1 MSLQENISRIKQ
13 MMRLNEDKSYK
24 IKDIIIK
31 RIPFLKEYKIYK
43 HPRYDER
50 LEAKK
55 FRIITDVTT
64 MMGDEMITFPQVTIS
79 SDIIY
84 DEHKINE
91 NTFHYFTIK
100 NNIYAKA
107 PDDMDELSS
116 RVLRHAFKMQS
127 DKISYSKEIMVK
139 TGDNIPAEELD
150 KIINDMNGNLFKLEE
165 YTNKA
170 NISLF

>member
-1 MSLQENISRIKQ
+1 
-13 MMRLNEDKSYK
+13 
-24 IKDIIIK
+24 
-31 RIPFLKEYKIYK
+31 
-43 HPRYDER
+43 
-50 LEAKK
+50 
-55 FRIITDVTT
+55 
-64 MMGDEMITFPQVTIS
+64 MMGDEMVTFPQLNILS
-79 SDIIY
+79 EIIY

-100 NNIYAKA
+100 NDISVMP
-107 PDDMDELSS
+107 PDDMDDLT
-116 RVLRHAFKMQS
+116 RRIIVQVFKMQS

-170 NISLF
+170 NINLF